1 MWRYE
6 TTVRWDSGKEGKLNS
21 GGKHEISVAT
31 PPEFGG
37 PHNIW
42 SPEDLVAGA
51 VASCVMTSSL
61 FFLEKA
67 GIEPHSYLSKAE
79 AVMEKTSA
87 GLAFTGIQVDVSV
100 SVEAEDE
107 IEKAYNAIEKAEK
120 SCPVSKS
127 LACEVSLK
135 IKVDCLATCRES

>member
-6 TTVRWDSGKEGKLNS
+6 TTVSWDSGKEGRLRS
-21 GGKHEISVAT
+21 GGKEEIKVAT

-37 PHNIW
+37 PQNLW

-67 GIEPHSYLSKAE
+67 GVKPHSYLSKAG
-79 AVMEKTSA
+79 ATMEKTSS
-87 GLAFTGIQVDVSV
+87 GLAFTGVQVDVSV
-100 SVEAEDE
+100 SVEAEEE
-107 IEKAYNAIEKAEK
+107 IEKAYAAVEKAER

-127 LACEVSLK
+127 LNCEVSLK
-135 IKVDCLATCRES
+135 IKVTCLENCGES